1 MGGGVRIMAPNH
13 QLTLIIVTPLNINN
27 CHLLQVVPRGS
38 EPQVALGDISL
49 DRGVATVTD
58 THGEYPL

>member
-1 MGGGVRIMAPNH
+1 MAPNH

-27 CHLLQVVPRGS
+27 CHLLKVVPRGS

-58 THGEYPL
+58 THGEYPI